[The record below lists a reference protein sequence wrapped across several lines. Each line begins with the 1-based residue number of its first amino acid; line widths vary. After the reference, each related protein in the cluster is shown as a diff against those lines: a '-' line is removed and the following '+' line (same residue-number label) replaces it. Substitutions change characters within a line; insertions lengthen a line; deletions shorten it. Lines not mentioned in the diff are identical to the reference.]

1 MNERERL
8 KLYDRLGEVLGL
20 DEAGTLMELLPP
32 NGWDDIATKDLVA
45 ANATS
50 LRGEMAEV
58 RGEMA
63 EVRGEMAEVR
73 GEMAELRSEMAAQF
87 AGVATQFASVANEF
101 SAVRSEMATG
111 FATVQ
116 RNMLIAMAGFMLTIW
131 ITLLFV

>member
-50 LRGEMAEV
+50 L
-58 RGEMA
+58 
-63 EVRGEMAEVR
+63 RGEMAEVR